1 MADTLSRLS
10 AANADVLVQVGGL
23 LNVGVLVVDEQLI
36 ITGWSDWLHRATGK
50 APEHVLGRRLV
61 EVEPSMRPSAIA
73 AFQRAVDGAVV
84 VMSQALHGFLLT
96 APPPLGFEAMGQMQ
110 QSVRILPLAKSADCG
125 GGAAAFIEDVT
136 ERVAREQALRVALE
150 EAQAANQSK
159 SDFLAAMSHEL
170 RTPIGAMSGYADLLA
185 QEVFGPVSDV
195 QRTHLERI
203 KGVAAHLLNIVN
215 EILNFARLNA
225 HREEAA
231 LGDADAGALAAE
243 ALAAVEPLAV
253 KKGLRIEARLPAHP
267 IPMTTDVVKVRQ
279 ILINLLG
286 NAVKFTERG
295 SIELGVAPTEDGKAV
310 AFHVVDTGAGIPTG
324 DARRIFDPF
333 VQLMSR
339 SGKPVGT
346 GLGLSV
352 SLELARLLGGD
363 ITLESEVGVGSRFT
377 TVIPR

>member
-1 MADTLSRLS
+1 
-10 AANADVLVQVGGL
+10 
-23 LNVGVLVVDEQLI
+23 LI
-36 ITGWSDWLHRATGK
+36 ITHWNDWLHRATGK
-50 APEHVLGRRLV
+50 APEDVLGRRLD
-61 EVEPSMRPSAIA
+61 EVEPTIRPATIA

-84 VMSQALHGFLLT
+84 VMSQALHGFLLS
-96 APPPLGFEAMGQMQ
+96 APPPPGFETLDHMQ
-110 QSVRILPLAKSADCG
+110 QSVRILPLARSAGCS

-136 ERVAREQALRVALE
+136 ERVAREQALRAALE

-170 RTPIGAMSGYADLLA
+170 RTPIGAVSGYADLLA

-195 QRTHLERI
+195 QRKHLGRI
-203 KGVAAHLLNIVN
+203 QGVASHLLNIVD

-225 HREEAA
+225 HREEPE
-231 LGDADAGALAAE
+231 LRDAEACALAAD

-253 KKGLRIEARLPAHP
+253 KKGLRIGARLPANP
-267 IPMTTDVVKVRQ
+267 IPMATDVVKVRQ

-295 SIELGVAPTEDGKAV
+295 SIELEVTTVKDGKAV
-310 AFHVVDTGAGIPTG
+310 AFHVVDTGAGIPLD
-324 DARRIFDPF
+324 DAQRIFDPF
-333 VQLMSR
+333 VQLTSR
-339 SGKPVGT
+339 NGKPVGT
-346 GLGLSV
+346 GLGLAV